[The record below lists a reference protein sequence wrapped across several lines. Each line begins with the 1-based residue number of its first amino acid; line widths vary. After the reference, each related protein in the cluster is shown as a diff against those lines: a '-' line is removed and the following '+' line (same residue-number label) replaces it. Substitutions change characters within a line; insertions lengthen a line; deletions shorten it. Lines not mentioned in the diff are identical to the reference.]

1 MRRWHHNAEL
11 CAVFCHSSS
20 IRFTRDEL
28 INIKQCHPRQ
38 YFRVNGGNER
48 CSDATTPVKMC
59 SPNFRGALH
68 EQIFNRSLELCDVT
82 CCLKHSTVIT
92 VHKPS
97 KNTGLNDYRPVA
109 LTSVKCGLPEGHHWT
124 LTRSYRANR
133 SLDDAVNMGLPCTSS
148 CNTWDLRK
156 DLICVLQLCLQYHHA
171 WSSLRQTDSALC
183 AHLHRSVDHQPPERQ
198 TAASEAGE
206 IHIQHLHHQHRRPS
220 GLCSLPTALLSVHH
234 RLLI

>member
-1 MRRWHHNAEL
+1 MRISFNNDKPW
-11 CAVFCHSSS
+11 
-20 IRFTRDEL
+20 FTGKL
-28 INIKQCHPRQ
+28 KQLRQ
-38 YFRVNGGNER
+38 AKEYAYPIFR
-48 CSDATTPVKMC
+48 
-59 SPNFRGALH
+59 
-68 EQIFNRSLELCDVT
+68 QIFNRSLELCDVT
-82 CCLKHSTVIT
+82 CCLKRSTVIT
-92 VHKPS
+92 VPKPS

-109 LTSVKCGLPEGHHWT
+109 LTSVKSLQRLVLVYLEDITGPLLDPTEQTGLWMT
-124 LTRSYRANR
+124 LSIWA
-133 SLDDAVNMGLPCTSS
+133 CTSS

-156 DLICVLQLCLQYHHA
+156 DLICVLQLGLQYHHA